1 MKRLKVHTE
10 IWISKTLKVSR
21 ELSNSQILLQKMQIF
36 PLIWRLS
43 TSHIILRVTSIAI
56 LLSDGCLFH
65 RCNKHC
71 SLIMRMSISQ
81 MWHACHSLIW
91 GTFPW
96 RRSAFP
102 WVVTSGD
109 ESVRTCRVGVPR
121 EWPHSHP
128 PAGCFLRW
136 PWLILA
142 PHRRFH
148 LPDNKRNQLLHV
160 IQSIHPSYLETSYF
174 LEKSFKTFLSLKYW
188 G

>member
-1 MKRLKVHTE
+1 M
-10 IWISKTLKVSR
+10 
-21 ELSNSQILLQKMQIF
+21 LSYLEDDYF
-36 PLIWRLS
+36 
-43 TSHIILRVTSIAI
+43 TDVTSIAV
-56 LLSDGCLFH
+56 LLSGGYLFH
-65 RCNKHC
+65 RCDMHG
-71 SLIMRMSISQ
+71 L
-81 MWHACHSLIW
+81 SLIW

-148 LPDNKRNQLLHV
+148 SPYNKRNQLLHV

-174 LEKSFKTFLSLKYW
+174 LQKSFQVIPEFKILRLKKIKKECLGVPMHTDIIYDQDTKFLLSCINSTI
-188 G
+188 